1 MGLGSIYQIIALSSP
16 RAEVF
21 LRKTYWAMMP
31 LLHRVARS
39 GESGDKTVSSPEQD
53 NNSADFSKVIDYLK
67 RIGVKRGDRVI
78 VCSSFDSLKATGLD
92 AEGVINALLELVGE
106 EGTLAMPAIRHFPEE
121 GEGMDYLKKYIR
133 DEVPDEVLYDLYR
146 TPISSGLLPFTLS
159 RYDDA
164 VISEFPLN
172 PLVAVGAHAEEMM
185 QGNVDGD
192 LPSAHGS
199 MSAWKYCA
207 DHNAWSIGLGVDE
220 KNYLTIFHVG
230 QEQPEWPYKEDAWY
244 LERNFQIKK
253 GRNKTPLRIRER
265 RHRWTKYFPEMNFYN
280 DLKKNSVLLQ
290 QFVEGIEV
298 LAVHS
303 DQLFEYIGKQPDGY
317 PYIIPKKYHK

>member
-1 MGLGSIYQIIALSSP
+1 MGLGSIYRKVALSSP

-21 LRKTYWAMMP
+21 LRKTYWTMMP
-31 LLHRVARS
+31 LFHKFA
-39 GESGDKTVSSPEQD
+39 VSEGGSNNPIQEAKVE
-53 NNSADFSKVIDYLK
+53 NSADFSKVISYLRK
-67 RIGVKRGDRVI
+67 VGVKKGDIVI
-78 VCSSFDSLKATGLD
+78 VHSSFDSLRSTGLD
-92 AEGVINALLELVGE
+92 AEGVINALLELIGE

-121 GEGMDYLKKYIR
+121 GEGMEYLKKYIK
-133 DEVPDEVLYDLYR
+133 DEVPDEVVYDLYR

-172 PLVAVGAHAEEMM
+172 PLVAVGAYAEEMM
-185 QGNVDGD
+185 KGNIDGV

-207 DHNAWSIGLGVDE
+207 DHNAWNIGIGVSE
-220 KNYLTIFHVG
+220 KDYLTIFHVG

-244 LERNFQIKK
+244 LERNFSIKN

-265 RHRWTKYFPEMNFYN
+265 RHRWTMFFPEMNFYN
-280 DLKKNSVLLQ
+280 DLKENSILSQSIVD
-290 QFVEGIEV
+290 GIEV
-298 LAVHS
+298 LAVRS
-303 DQLFEYIGKQPDGY
+303 SELFDFIAKQPDGY
-317 PYIIPKKYHK
+317 PYLIPRKYHK

>member
-1 MGLGSIYQIIALSSP
+1 MGLGSIYQKLALSSP
-16 RAEVF
+16 RVEVF
-21 LRKTYWAMMP
+21 LRKTYWASMP
-31 LLHRVARS
+31 LLHRFTSS
-39 GESGDKTVSSPEQD
+39 GESGDNNVSSPGSD
-53 NNSADFSKVIDYLK
+53 NYTADFSKIIDYLK
-67 RIGVKRGDRVI
+67 GIGVKKGDIMI
-78 VCSSFDSLKATGLD
+78 VHSSFDSLNATGLD
-92 AEGVINALLELVGE
+92 AESVINALLVLVGE
-106 EGTLAMPAIRHFPEE
+106 EGTLAMPAIRNFPEE
-121 GEGMDYLKKYIR
+121 GEGMEYLKKYIK
-133 DEVPDEVLYDLYR
+133 DEVPEEVVYDLYR

-185 QGNVDGD
+185 KGNVDGE
-192 LPSAHGS
+192 LPSAHGA

-207 DHNAWSIGLGVDE
+207 DHNAWNIGLGVDE

-230 QEQPEWPYKEDAWY
+230 QEQPEWPFKEDAWY

-253 GRNKTPLRIRER
+253 GRNKTPIRIRER

-280 DLKKNSVLLQ
+280 DLKKNSILSQ

-298 LAVHS
+298 LAVRS
-303 DQLFEYIGKQPDGY
+303 NKLFEFIGTQPDGY